1 MSRNLAAFTCPSWNN
16 TCASYQLLRFKLLHF
31 NGQERRHCFKFGK
44 CILLQHV
51 ITESGRLLFLKEL
64 RRAGLL
70 DVAEA
75 ESAIVELRL
84 YGRA

>member
-1 MSRNLAAFTCPSWNN
+1 MYFASTCD
-16 TCASYQLLRFKLLHF
+16 L
-31 NGQERRHCFKFGK
+31 
-44 CILLQHV
+44 
-51 ITESGRLLFLKEL
+51 ITESGRYNADLKEL

-75 ESAIVELRL
+75 ESAIVELGL

>member
-1 MSRNLAAFTCPSWNN
+1 MYF
-16 TCASYQLLRFKLLHF
+16 ASTFDYRIRK
-31 NGQERRHCFKFGK
+31 
-44 CILLQHV
+44 IV
-51 ITESGRLLFLKEL
+51 VLKEL